1 MHAGLPPV
9 KKRSPFE
16 SDKIVNGRTVKK
28 NRTPLFATPIL
39 LLGLPLL
46 GILSAGFPVQRYLE
60 FPPKTLYIHPA
71 GFSWPLFVFYS
82 LVFSA
87 MVLPILVVAGRA
99 LFRSRTPAV
108 FRNGF
113 PWWGW
118 AGLALNGV
126 SWFVAWTRF
135 DFLAFIQ
142 PHTFFPLWFSY
153 ILVINA
159 LRFRRDGTC
168 MLTRRPL
175 YFCLL
180 FPASAVFWWFF
191 EFLNRFVQNWYYLG
205 DAYGPLEYV
214 GLASLSFSTVL
225 PAVLGTRDWL
235 LGARW
240 IREGFVFESVA
251 LPHLKKGAFVLFL
264 FSAFGLFGIGIW
276 PNLLFPMLW
285 VSPLLIFLSLQ
296 VLTGDESILSFLFQG
311 DFRPIVSAA
320 LAALICGVFWEMW
333 NFYSLAKWVYR
344 VPFVHRFEIFEMPIL
359 GYAGYLPFG
368 LECAVAGELL
378 DRALTKP
385 FRYLFPPRLG

>member
-1 MHAGLPPV
+1 MLY
-9 KKRSPFE
+9 KKHGETFLSCFL
-16 SDKIVNGRTVKK
+16 KK
-28 NRTPLFATPIL
+28 ARIPLFATPIL

-46 GILSAGFPVQRYLE
+46 GILVAGHPVQRYLE
-60 FPPKTLYIHPA
+60 FPPKTLYVYPA
-71 GFSWPLFVFYS
+71 GFSWTFFVFYS

-87 MVLPILVVAGRA
+87 MVLPVLVVAGRT
-99 LFRSRTPAV
+99 LFRPRTPIV
-108 FRNGF
+108 PRNAF

-118 AGLALNGV
+118 GGLALNGV
-126 SWFVAWTRF
+126 SWLAAWTRF
-135 DFLAFIQ
+135 DFFAFIQ

-159 LRFRRDGTC
+159 LCFRRDGAC

-191 EFLNRFVQNWYYLG
+191 EYLNRFVQNWYYLG

-235 LGARW
+235 LGTRW
-240 IREGFVFESVA
+240 IRKGFVIEPVA
-251 LPHLKKGAFVLFL
+251 LPRMKKGAIVLFL
-264 FSAFGLFGIGIW
+264 FSTFGLFGIGIW
-276 PNLLFPMLW
+276 PNLLFPLLW
-285 VSPLLIFLSLQ
+285 VSPLLIFLGLQ
-296 VLTGDESILSFLFQG
+296 VLTGEASILSPLFQG
-311 DFRPIVSAA
+311 DSRPIVSAA

-344 VPFVHRFEIFEMPIL
+344 VPYVHRFEIFEMPIL

-378 DRALTKP
+378 DRAIAKP
-385 FRYLFPPRLG
+385 FRY